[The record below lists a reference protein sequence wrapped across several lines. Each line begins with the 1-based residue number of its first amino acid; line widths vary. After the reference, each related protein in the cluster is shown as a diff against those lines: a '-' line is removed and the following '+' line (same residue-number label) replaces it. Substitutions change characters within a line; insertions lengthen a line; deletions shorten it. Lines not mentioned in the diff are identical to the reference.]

1 MERKKSRSAPGAV
14 LDRLASQDWL
24 MLEELRRPQ
33 TIRRWQ
39 LLVPFLGAN
48 IAPFLKKT
56 VPAGHCSHASM
67 WSRDAFNVT
76 RANGLLEVFLRNGV
90 QGRQMRSRDAKED
103 QMRSRDAKCCGLE
116 DMDAGR
122 DSSAAGG
129 THLLNL
135 NT

>member
-67 WSRDAFNVT
+67 
-76 RANGLLEVFLRNGV
+76 
-90 QGRQMRSRDAKED
+90 
-103 QMRSRDAKCCGLE
+103 
-116 DMDAGR
+116 
-122 DSSAAGG
+122 
-129 THLLNL
+129 
-135 NT
+135 